1 MTRPYNRT
9 HVSTGAST
17 RFEFRVRAETKRR
30 IEHAAN
36 LAGES
41 ASDFVRTA
49 AELRAEQVLAEHEV
63 TTRVPAAFF
72 DELISALDNP
82 PEPNAAL
89 TRAAERARRVVRR

>member
-1 MTRPYNRT
+1 MVTYNRT
-9 HVSTGAST
+9 YVSAGTST
-17 RFEFRVRAETKRR
+17 RFEFRIRADTKRR

-49 AELRAEQVLAEHEV
+49 AETRAEQVLHEHEV
-63 TTRVPAAFF
+63 VTHVPATFF

-89 TRAAERARRVVRR
+89 TRAAERARRVVQR